1 MKKIIVLSLMLVLI
15 VGGLTA
21 ASAGTG
27 SLNVFGLIG
36 EGDLE
41 FSVNQ
46 TLLVAN
52 RIDLINNTDVQ
63 STGNGVEVGNW
74 VFDATNQGSSVGYT
88 VTYTYAALTQGGASP
103 NTIPYELLI
112 SDGVNS
118 TVRTST
124 QTTTFTATAGN
135 YNIAR
140 DVLVRLTAAGETAAA
155 SAAASS
161 NYNSTITVELETP

>member
-1 MKKIIVLSLMLVLI
+1 MKKIIVLSLMLVL
-15 VGGLTA
+15 VVTGLSA
-21 ASAGTG
+21 AVVGTG

-52 RIDLINNTDVQ
+52 RIDLINNVDVQ

-74 VFDATNQGSSVGYT
+74 EFDATNQGTSLPYT
-88 VTYTYAALTQGGASP
+88 VSYTYTGLTQGGSSP

-112 SDGVNS
+112 NDGSSS
-118 TVRTST
+118 TVKA
-124 QTTTFTATAGN
+124 TTETTAFTATTGN
-135 YNIAR
+135 YNTTR
-140 DVLVRLTAAGETAAA
+140 DVLVRLTAAGETAAS
-155 SAAASS
+155 SATASS
-161 NYNSTITVELETP
+161 NYSSTVTVELTTP